1 MKTFKIGG
9 IHPQE
14 DKLST
19 SVRIENV
26 PIPEQVIIPLDQHI
40 GAPSTPVV
48 VVGDK
53 VKVGQLIGK
62 ATGFMSANT
71 HSSVSGTI
79 SKIDTYI
86 DAFGYKKPAI
96 YINIEGDEWLEG
108 IDTSNKL
115 IQNCT
120 LSSKEIIQK
129 INNAGIVGLGGACF
143 PTHIKLCP
151 PSNCKIDTLII
162 NAVEC
167 EPYLTHNHQLM
178 IEKGEEIIVG
188 VNILMKALEVE
199 KAIIGIEE
207 NKANA
212 IEYLKKITLSN
223 KNIEVVTLKTK
234 YPQGGEKQLIQAC
247 TNREVKSGALPAS
260 VGVVVQ
266 NVATVYAVY
275 EAVQLNKSLIE
286 VFVTISGPELLH
298 PGNFKIRIGTSLS
311 DALKMAG
318 GMPENT
324 EKIIGGGPM
333 MGRAFLTADIPATKR
348 SSGLLLLPEKQAK
361 RLEPSTC
368 IRCGKCVY
376 ACPMGLEPF
385 LLGILSELQ
394 IWDKLEES
402 HVTDCI
408 ECGSCMFTC
417 PSHRPILDYVRMGK
431 SEVMSIIKSRAT
443 K

>member
-14 DKLST
+14 NKLST

-86 DAFGYKKPAI
+86 DSFGYKKPAI
-96 YINIEGDEWLEG
+96 YINVEGDEWLEG

-151 PSNCKIDTLII
+151 PSNYKIDTLII

-275 EAVQLNKSLIE
+275 EAVQLNKPLIE

-298 PGNFKIRIGTSLS
+298 PGNFKMRIGTLLS

-324 EKIIGGGPM
+324 KKIIGGGPM
-333 MGRAFLTADIPATKR
+333 MGRAFLTTDIPATKR

-385 LLGILSELQ
+385 LLGRLSELQ

>member
-14 DKLST
+14 NKLST

-86 DAFGYKKPAI
+86 DSFGYKKPAI
-96 YINIEGDEWLEG
+96 YINVEGDEWLEG

-115 IQNCT
+115 LYNCT

-129 INNAGIVGLGGACF
+129 INDAGIVGLGGACF

-275 EAVQLNKSLIE
+275 EAVQLNKPLIE

-298 PGNFKIRIGTSLS
+298 PGNFKMRIGTLLS

-324 EKIIGGGPM
+324 KKIIGGGPM
-333 MGRAFLTADIPATKR
+333 MGRVILTTDIPETKR

-431 SEVMSIIKSRAT
+431 SQVMSIIKSTAT

>member
-14 DKLST
+14 NKLST

-71 HSSVSGTI
+71 HSSVSGKI

-86 DAFGYKKPAI
+86 DSFGYKKPAI
-96 YINIEGDEWLEG
+96 YINVEGDEWLEG

-207 NKANA
+207 NKADA

-266 NVATVYAVY
+266 NVATIYAIY
-275 EAVQLNKSLIE
+275 EAVQLNKPLIE

-298 PGNFKIRIGTSLS
+298 PGNFKMRIGTLLS

-324 EKIIGGGPM
+324 KKIIGGGPM
-333 MGRAFLTADIPATKR
+333 MGRAFLTTDIPATKR

-385 LLGILSELQ
+385 LLGRLSELQ